1 MLKRLVLVLMAVII
15 TAIAGGCQKG
25 TNDITP
31 SEQTD
36 TYKTGEQPPPQ
47 TETID
52 AIQEIIK
59 NMTLDEKIGQMVM
72 VGIDG
77 YTNDAHS
84 TEMIENFHVGGFIL
98 FKNNIKN
105 TDQAQSLINSLKDK
119 NSSTSSIPLFFSV
132 DEEGGRVSRMPDEFV
147 KLPSNKVIGSR
158 NNPDFSFEI
167 GKVIGKEIKSLG
179 FNMDFAPVL
188 DVNSNPKNPVIGDR
202 SFGNNAQLVNLL
214 GVKTMQGLQSQNVI
228 SVVKHFPGHGDTS
241 VDSHVGLPVVNNDME
256 RLKKLE
262 LVPFE
267 NAIKNNVDVIMV
279 AHILLPKIDAQNPA
293 SFSKSIITDLLR
305 NEMNYNGLVITDDLT
320 MGAITKNYK
329 IEDAAIKAVNAG
341 SNIILVCHDYEKQA
355 SVIKA
360 LKAAVENG
368 VISAEKVY
376 ESVYKI
382 LLLKQKYELSD
393 DKTEPVDVTEINAE
407 IKSVLGK
414 YNK

>member
-1 MLKRLVLVLMAVII
+1 MLKRLVLVLMAIII
-15 TAIAGGCQKG
+15 TTIAGGCQKG
-25 TNDITP
+25 TNDVTP

-36 TYKTGEQPPPQ
+36 TYKTDEQLPQQ

-59 NMTLDEKIGQMVM
+59 NMTLEEKIGQMVM

-105 TDQAQSLINSLKDK
+105 TEQAQSLINSLKDK
-119 NSSTSSIPLFFSV
+119 NSNTSSIPLFFSV

-167 GKVIGKEIKSLG
+167 GKVIGKEIRSLG

-202 SFGNNAQLVNLL
+202 SFGNSAQLVSLL
-214 GVKTMQGLQSQNVI
+214 GVKTMQGLGSQNVI

-241 VDSHVGLPVVNNDME
+241 VDSHVGLPVVNNGME

-267 NAIKNNVDVIMV
+267 NAIKNNADVIMV

-293 SFSKSIITDLLR
+293 SFSKAIITDLLR

-368 VISAEKVY
+368 DIPAEKVY

-382 LLLKQKYELSD
+382 LSLKQKYELSD
-393 DKTEPVDVTEINAE
+393 EKTGPADLQDINTE
-407 IKSVLGK
+407 IKSVLNK

>member
-1 MLKRLVLVLMAVII
+1 MLKRLVLVLMAIII

-25 TNDITP
+25 TNDVTP

-36 TYKTGEQPPPQ
+36 TYKTDEQLPQQ

-59 NMTLDEKIGQMVM
+59 NMTLEEKIGQMVM

-105 TDQAQSLINSLKDK
+105 TEQAQSLINSLKDK
-119 NSSTSSIPLFFSV
+119 NSSASSIPLFFSV

-167 GKVIGKEIKSLG
+167 GKVIGKEIRSLG

-202 SFGNNAQLVNLL
+202 SFGNSTQLVSLL
-214 GVKTMQGLQSQNVI
+214 GVKTMQGLGSQNII

-267 NAIKNNVDVIMV
+267 NAIKNNADVIMV

-293 SFSKSIITDLLR
+293 SFSKAIITDLLR
-305 NEMNYNGLVITDDLT
+305 NDMNYNGLVITDDLT

-329 IEDAAIKAVNAG
+329 IEDASVKAVNAG
-341 SNIILVCHDYEKQA
+341 SNIILVCHEYEKQV

-368 VISAEKVY
+368 EIPAEKVY
-376 ESVYKI
+376 DSVYKI
-382 LLLKQKYELSD
+382 LMLKQKYELSD
-393 DKTEPVDVTEINAE
+393 EKTGQVDIQGINSE
-407 IKSVLGK
+407 IKNVLNK

>member
-1 MLKRLVLVLMAVII
+1 MFKRLVLILMAVII
-15 TAIAGGCQKG
+15 ASVTGGCQKE
-25 TNDITP
+25 TKDITP
-31 SEQTD
+31 SEQTN
-36 TYKTGEQPPPQ
+36 TYKAGEQPPQQ

-77 YTNDAHS
+77 YTNDTHS

-119 NSSTSSIPLFFSV
+119 NSSASSIPLFFSV

-158 NNPDFSFEI
+158 SNPDFSFEI

-188 DVNSNPKNPVIGDR
+188 DVNSNPQNPVIGDR
-202 SFGNNAQLVNLL
+202 SFGNNAQLVSLL
-214 GVKTMQGLQSQNVI
+214 GVKTMQGLGSQNVI

-262 LVPFE
+262 LIPFE
-267 NAIKNNVDVIMV
+267 DAIKNNVDVIMV
-279 AHILLPKIDAQNPA
+279 AHILLPKIDPQNPA

-368 VISAEKVY
+368 EIPAEKVY

-393 DKTEPVDVTEINAE
+393 EKTGPVDIEDINHEIRN
-407 IKSVLGK
+407 ILGK

>member
-1 MLKRLVLVLMAVII
+1 MLKRLVLVLMAIII
-15 TAIAGGCQKG
+15 TTIAGGCQKG
-25 TNDITP
+25 TNDVTP

-36 TYKTGEQPPPQ
+36 TYKTDEQLPQQ

-59 NMTLDEKIGQMVM
+59 NMTLEEKIGQMVM

-84 TEMIENFHVGGFIL
+84 TEMIESFHVGGFIL

-105 TDQAQSLINSLKDK
+105 TEQAQSLINSLKDK
-119 NSSTSSIPLFFSV
+119 NSNTSSIPLFFSV

-167 GKVIGKEIKSLG
+167 GKVIGKEIRSLG

-202 SFGNNAQLVNLL
+202 SFGNSAQLVSLL
-214 GVKTMQGLQSQNVI
+214 GVKTMQGLGSQNVI

-241 VDSHVGLPVVNNDME
+241 VDSHVGLPVVNNGME

-267 NAIKNNVDVIMV
+267 NAIKNNADVIMV

-293 SFSKSIITDLLR
+293 SFSKAIITDLLR
-305 NEMNYNGLVITDDLT
+305 NDMNYNGLVITDDLT

-368 VISAEKVY
+368 DIPAEKVY

-382 LLLKQKYELSD
+382 LSLKQKYELSD
-393 DKTEPVDVTEINAE
+393 DNTGPADLQDINTE
-407 IKSVLGK
+407 IKSVLNK